1 MAVVYLDFHQSVEK
15 LKTNIEKA
23 VIGKADVIDLVLVSL
38 LCKGHALIEDVPGVG
53 KTTLV
58 KALAKSI
65 RCSFSRIQF
74 TTDLLP
80 SDITGVSIYNQKEQ
94 RFKFKKGPIFSNI
107 ILADEINRASPKTQS
122 SLLEVMEER
131 QVTVDGVTYRVNEPF
146 MVLATQNPIEYE
158 GTFPL
163 PEAQLDRFT
172 VRINIGYPQPV
183 HEKMMLQN
191 YKSVNIVDELEA
203 VLSGED
209 IVQMQ
214 KTVSQVHV
222 DDSLYNYIVNIAN
235 RTRNDNNI
243 YLGASPRASLVLL
256 KASQAFAFIKGREYV
271 LPDDIKAMAVPV
283 LAHRVIVKPEYRLQ
297 NKTAEDAIREV
308 VDTLN
313 VPLVKNYA

>member
-94 RFKFKKGPIFSNI
+94 RFEFKKGPIFSNI

>member
-1 MAVVYLDFHQSVEK
+1 MDFHQSVEK

-94 RFKFKKGPIFSNI
+94 RFEFKKGPIFSNI